1 LTATRPDLMFLSGLL
16 SRFMSSPSNVHIEV
30 AKRVLKYIRGT
41 TDLGILYSKLGGVK
55 LSGYADSDWTGSVD
69 DMKNTSGYIFTI
81 GSGAICWNAK
91 KQEVVAQSTA
101 KAEYISLAA
110 TANQTI

>member
-1 LTATRPDLMFLSGLL
+1 MG
-16 SRFMSSPSNVHIEV
+16 V

-41 TDLGILYSKLGGVK
+41 ADLGILYSKSGGVK
-55 LSGYADSDWTGSVD
+55 LSGYADSDWARSVD
-69 DMKNTSGYIFTI
+69 DMKSTSGYIFTI

-101 KAEYISLAA
+101 EAEYISLAA
-110 TANQTI
+110 AANQAIWLNKLLADLGQG